1 MQSFKTV
8 QRTKT
13 VQRIKRKYNKCN
25 PTNKIPKQRNANFK
39 KNRNANTEKSNH
51 RSQELLRVGPY
62 SSVHLWCYNLASWG
76 RRMISSKPAWT
87 PSGNVYMCYC
97 SVLWYDNI
105 TNPKPKINSASR
117 FQGLGIHN
125 DRSRWQQAASLGGG
139 NSQLRAQYSWFKMWA
154 LSCSSLHYHGL

>member
-62 SSVHLWCYNLASWG
+62 SSVHL
-76 RRMISSKPAWT
+76 
-87 PSGNVYMCYC
+87 
-97 SVLWYDNI
+97 
-105 TNPKPKINSASR
+105 
-117 FQGLGIHN
+117 
-125 DRSRWQQAASLGGG
+125 
-139 NSQLRAQYSWFKMWA
+139 
-154 LSCSSLHYHGL
+154 